1 MSKLDKSSFNHDP
14 NHEET
19 KDEIKNSDIS
29 GLNEAIPM
37 PEWITTPAEYD
48 NGRIICKVP
57 SLEMYA
63 LDQLQFSVD
72 VALNGQQ
79 FTGHPQPFRYYD
91 IQIQKVLPSIGLTD
105 GGVNIFLKGTGIY
118 DSAIKRVKFQTK
130 GGEREVA
137 AAWDRK
143 AKCLSCIVP
152 PLTWLFGGKEIS

>member
-72 VALNGQQ
+72 VALNG
-79 FTGHPQPFRYYD
+79 
-91 IQIQKVLPSIGLTD
+91 
-105 GGVNIFLKGTGIY
+105 
-118 DSAIKRVKFQTK
+118 
-130 GGEREVA
+130 
-137 AAWDRK
+137 
-143 AKCLSCIVP
+143 
-152 PLTWLFGGKEIS
+152 